1 MGKMNT
7 IDLLLQEYDENLNSY
22 GYNDPLVRILKRDL
36 MAIDMVEVRE
46 AVRCIEHDFD
56 VMVSE
61 D

>member
-1 MGKMNT
+1 MGKMNK
-7 IDLLLQEYDENLNSY
+7 IDLMLQEYDENLNAY

-46 AVRCIEHDFD
+46 AVLAIEHDFD

-61 D
+61 G